1 MSPTHRF
8 AALWLSAL
16 CVSACAGA
24 DATESVSNVED
35 DLQLSS
41 TTQQLTAAQ
50 RKAHVT
56 AIRDVAAGVGLT
68 NGALLGGI
76 AVSETGL
83 VHCWSDATWACK
95 GPASPSCGGGPV
107 IAGSG
112 DGACSIQQGG
122 LGMFQFDAGTYSQT
136 LALYGSDVLTLE
148 GNIAQAVEFV
158 AEKVN
163 QDVAGI
169 NTRAEALAWINAIP
183 MVKGDPVTEKWAS
196 ILACRYNGCCSTS
209 TTCTTRR
216 AKYRDNAI
224 DIYNE
229 FGAAFW
235 GVAPN
240 PGTTCQPVPAEGRII
255 DQGEPCYL
263 ANGNAQFWRP
273 EQTTGGFGG
282 NLDWTMA
289 TDKATAANSAT
300 WQIVVAE
307 PGTYAVSVHL
317 DGGTF
322 GQSKKAA
329 YQITHQSSA
338 GQVTE
343 TVVIDQSSQTGFVML
358 GEFEFAGVAG
368 EQVML
373 GDNTGEAGTTMTK
386 LLFDAVQVAPV
397 DDTGGGTDPDIEPN
411 GNGQGQGGCAAA
423 PQHRSALA
431 TLPLVLAL
439 GWAGRRC
446 RRRS

>member
-1 MSPTHRF
+1 MSPNHRF

-16 CVSACAGA
+16 CFTAGACANDTA
-24 DATESVSNVED
+24 DSATD

-41 TTQQLTAAQ
+41 ATQELTAAQ
-50 RKAHVT
+50 RLAHVT

-183 MVKGDPVTEKWAS
+183 MVKGDPITEKWAS

-235 GVAPN
+235 GVAPT

-255 DQGEPCYL
+255 DQGEPCYI

-273 EQTTGGFGG
+273 EQSTSGFGG
-282 NLDWTMA
+282 NLDWTMT

-300 WQIVVAE
+300 WQINVTE
-307 PGTYAVSVHL
+307 PGIYAVSVHL

-329 YQITHQSSA
+329 YQITHQGSA
-338 GQVTE
+338 GQVTD
-343 TVVIDQSSQTGFVML
+343 TVVIDQSTQSGFVAL

-368 EQVML
+368 EQVTL

-397 DDTGGGTDPDIEPN
+397 DGTGTDPGTDPK
-411 GNGQGQGGCAAA
+411 GSGQGQGGCAAA
-423 PQHRSALA
+423 PQHRGALA
-431 TLPLVLAL
+431 ALPLLVAI
-439 GWAGRRC
+439 GFVGRR
-446 RRRS
+446 RTRH